1 MVLDGGQS
9 CSKILH
15 GESTQL
21 PCQVLNPD
29 EGRDGKDWGENEDN
43 RRKDAKKFHEKGAS
57 ASRSWD

>member
-1 MVLDGGQS
+1 VLLDGGQS
-9 CSKILH
+9 CGKILQ
-15 GESTQL
+15 GESAQL

-29 EGRDGKDWGENEDN
+29 EGGDGKDWGEDEDN